1 MATANAAEP
10 ACLNLNV
17 DRQKKVMS
25 PLQVFVPVY
34 FSLGLLFAFLV
45 ILGKRKTRG
54 LGLSEEPALFWLYLL
69 LWPLMALAWL
79 VRNKSEKRKEP
90 NRVAGGN

>member
-1 MATANAAEP
+1 
-10 ACLNLNV
+10 
-17 DRQKKVMS
+17 MS
-25 PLQVFVPVY
+25 PLVAFVPIY

-69 LWPLMALAWL
+69 LWPLMALASL
-79 VRNKSEKRKEP
+79 VSSKSEKRKKP
-90 NRVAGGN
+90 NQSPQPTAPSRRG